1 MRSLKQV
8 VKRIARE
15 TRADTK
21 GVSVKTL
28 QRRERERGLLDHED

>member
-1 MRSLKQV
+1 MRNFKQML
-8 VKRIARE
+8 KRIARE

-28 QRRERERGLLDHED
+28 RRRERENTFVDHED